1 MNLELAQ
8 ALIRQFGAALGG
20 TTSTYTM
27 DDNGEVQLV
36 MDDSLPIL
44 IRFADPVLIIA
55 AIVATDV
62 EPSEPDLFVT
72 LMDYQYMGLRT
83 NGYTLS
89 WNGGTSALQLSAHM
103 RGEPDV
109 TVLVDELS
117 TLIET
122 ALEVREEL
130 ATIIAYQRTVRE
142 RAGVD
147 LDDAPETAVLQ
158 QPAMLRG

>member
-8 ALIRQFGAALGG
+8 ALVRQLGPALGG
-20 TTSTYTM
+20 TTSSYTM

-55 AIVATDV
+55 AIVALDI

-89 WNGGTSALQLSAHM
+89 WNGGTSALQLSSHL

-109 TVLVDELS
+109 SALVEELS
-117 TLIET
+117 TFIET
-122 ALEVREEL
+122 ATEVRDEL
-130 ATIIAYQRTVRE
+130 ETIVAYQRTVRE
-142 RAGVD
+142 SAGVD
-147 LDDAPETAVLQ
+147 LDDASETAVIQ